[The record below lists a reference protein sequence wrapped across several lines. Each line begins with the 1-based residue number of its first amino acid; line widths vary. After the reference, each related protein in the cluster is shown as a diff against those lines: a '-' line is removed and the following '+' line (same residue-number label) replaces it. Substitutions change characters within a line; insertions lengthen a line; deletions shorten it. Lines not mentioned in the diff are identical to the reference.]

1 MTPAKTVL
9 VVLAVAMPIL
19 TLIAGLYIRST
30 MPS

>member
-9 VVLAVAMPIL
+9 TIVAVAMPVL